1 MLTDPQPGHGSQWLE
16 THRLAPTFRPWV
28 SMEGSGGEMIGIIG
42 AGAMSRACR
51 KSYNTPSSAQT
62 EKGRR

>member
-1 MLTDPQPGHGSQWLE
+1 
-16 THRLAPTFRPWV
+16 
-28 SMEGSGGEMIGIIG
+28 MEGSGGEMIGIIG